1 MENPA
6 RLAEALETIAV
17 EVLTDDGWCRWCSAN
32 HRTDCPTTIAAAA
45 LSYVEDVPGL
55 TADER
60 DFVAAFRGNP
70 VFPGVA
76 ELVAIIDRLTESP

>member
-1 MENPA
+1 VTP
-6 RLAEALETIAV
+6 
-17 EVLTDDGWCRWCSAN
+17 SPSPS
-32 HRTDCPTTIAAAA
+32 PTTASEIAAAA